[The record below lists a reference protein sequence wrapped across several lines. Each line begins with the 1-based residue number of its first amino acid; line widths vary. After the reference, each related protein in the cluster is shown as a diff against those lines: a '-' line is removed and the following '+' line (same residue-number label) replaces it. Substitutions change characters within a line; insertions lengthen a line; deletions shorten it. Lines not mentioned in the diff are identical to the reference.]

1 MYGWLVAVIAS
12 TISNNDAFIVTFRNS
27 MLDTRRYLSVH
38 EVSADTLKVEI
49 LCLIDLWRRK
59 YY

>member
-38 EVSADTLKVEI
+38 EVSARYFESRNI
-49 LCLIDLWRRK
+49 MFN
-59 YY
+59 